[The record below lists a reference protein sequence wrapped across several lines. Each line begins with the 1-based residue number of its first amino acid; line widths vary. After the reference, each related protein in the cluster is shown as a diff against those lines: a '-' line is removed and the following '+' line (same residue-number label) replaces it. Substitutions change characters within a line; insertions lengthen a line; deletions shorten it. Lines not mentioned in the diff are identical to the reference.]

1 MEYSDD
7 VLPPRFHQK
16 YKKNVKH
23 LMGITNLRF
32 NISELEGI
40 LIVNKMTE
48 PTKIKL
54 GVLVL
59 FGALF
64 MPIAAQ
70 AGGVPGTFSSPG
82 TVTIGNPCPTDTST
96 VTSVQAQSVL
106 LILDTATVAI
116 DTSNYHYYT
125 ETNTALWGAT
135 YEYGSTQKPDC
146 SYRDMSGTM
155 VLTRGPFIA
164 SSGAQYSET
173 STIGANLDFI
183 QYVGNLNLTGSA
195 WSHTNNC
202 GNTTVPNLNVANPCD
217 FTNAAKQQNWP
228 QVNTGTSQLIRS
240 GGIRSGTSLAK
251 TGTFTTPEQAAT
263 VFVIVKAKKTTV
275 ALAPTN
281 TSWVST
287 ETFTVTSA

>member
-1 MEYSDD
+1 MI
-7 VLPPRFHQK
+7 
-16 YKKNVKH
+16 N
-23 LMGITNLRF
+23 
-32 NISELEGI
+32 
-40 LIVNKMTE
+40 MTE

-54 GVLVL
+54 AVLVL

-64 MPIAAQ
+64 VPIAAQ
-70 AGGVPGTFSSPG
+70 AAGGVPTTVSSAG
-82 TVTIGNPCPTDTST
+82 TVTIGAPCPDTST

-106 LILDTATVAI
+106 LIIDTATVAN
-116 DTSNYHYYT
+116 DTTTYHYYT

-135 YEYGSTQKPDC
+135 YEYGSTQRVDC
-146 SYRDMSGTM
+146 TYRDMDGTM
-155 VLTRGPFIA
+155 VLTRGPFVA
-164 SSGAQYSET
+164 SSGAAYSET

-202 GNTTVPNLNVANPCD
+202 GNTTVPNLNVANPCNFND
-217 FTNAAKQQNWP
+217 GAKQQNWP

-240 GGIRSGTSLAK
+240 SGVRRGTSLAK
-251 TGTFTTPEQAAT
+251 TGTFTTPQDAAT

-275 ALAPTN
+275 ALAPAN

-287 ETFTVTSA
+287 ETFTVTTT